1 MITFRTTH
9 NNHEYTFICEL
20 TDTILKLK
28 ENIINEL
35 QLDIKYIDIYYLVD
49 KPIRGMGKFTIEHG
63 LSPRTMDNNTFSN
76 YNIDNKDIPISYVLV
91 DDYIQPSSNSNKII
105 NLHKYKQRNKVDTI
119 DTNKN
124 PTYNLTSELDFP
136 LLN

>member
-76 YNIDNKDIPISYVLV
+76 LV
-91 DDYIQPSSNSNKII
+91 
-105 NLHKYKQRNKVDTI
+105 
-119 DTNKN
+119 
-124 PTYNLTSELDFP
+124 
-136 LLN
+136 